1 MFEEVILSGG
11 PTLSEFNKHCVLR
24 IAQHLGINTSVIFDA
39 RFETLE
45 ALPASPHDTAQQPPL
60 DVPNRKTARVITMC
74 RALGGT
80 VLVNARGGMELYH
93 KQDFTRNG
101 ISLLFLVTRPL
112 SYSQGT
118 PEFYPDL
125 SIIDVLMNCGRDCT
139 RELLD
144 KYDLV

>member
-1 MFEEVILSGG
+1 
-11 PTLSEFNKHCVLR
+11 
-24 IAQHLGINTSVIFDA
+24 
-39 RFETLE
+39 
-45 ALPASPHDTAQQPPL
+45 
-60 DVPNRKTARVITMC
+60 
-74 RALGGT
+74 